1 MQYNNLQNNLFGS
14 TICKICA
21 KCLKQQ
27 FENSKRKLCKMITYK
42 LICPDQEYAKF
53 VQNVYNSNLKN
64 LDEKLSGTIT
74 YKIICWINNIQNLPQ
89 KCQNPQ
95 FANNLELWT
104 FLKSVNCQSQ
114 LMNLELIQ
122 WPWSK
127 HPISMIG
134 RKGT

>member
-1 MQYNNLQNNLFGS
+1 MQNNLFGS

-64 LDEKLSGTIT
+64 LNEKLSRTIT
-74 YKIICWINNIQNLPQ
+74 YKVICLDQQYTKFTTKMPEPTIC
-89 KCQNPQ
+89 K
-95 FANNLELWT
+95 
-104 FLKSVNCQSQ
+104 
-114 LMNLELIQ
+114 
-122 WPWSK
+122 
-127 HPISMIG
+127 
-134 RKGT
+134 

>member
-1 MQYNNLQNNLFGS
+1 MQNNLFGS

-64 LDEKLSGTIT
+64 LNEKVFGTIQNNLSGSTIC
-74 YKIICWINNIQNLPQ
+74 KIDQKNAGTHNLQ
-89 KCQNPQ
+89 IT
-95 FANNLELWT
+95 W
-104 FLKSVNCQSQ
+104 NC
-114 LMNLELIQ
+114 
-122 WPWSK
+122 
-127 HPISMIG
+127 
-134 RKGT
+134 